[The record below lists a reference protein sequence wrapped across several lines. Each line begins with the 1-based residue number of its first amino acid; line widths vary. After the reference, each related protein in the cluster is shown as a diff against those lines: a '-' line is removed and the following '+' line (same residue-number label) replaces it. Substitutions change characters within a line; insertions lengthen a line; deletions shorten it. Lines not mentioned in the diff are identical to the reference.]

1 MNWSEPRRMADR
13 SGLVRVAFGDH
24 RVGGGNGMAGGRLGR
39 VRGTASAGRFPMGT
53 AAGAPQRLTKLYLGN
68 CARTEEAGSRSRRKR
83 KDSHDLLEVVVEL
96 ESVTEQL
103 GHRYLV
109 CRLPLAFA
117 QLDPELPGAQGAD
130 ADVCHLFVSLEVVP
144 SAGWVLPD
152 PKNPRLAGRRQH
164 PADSAPPRRCR
175 SARRPRR
182 PRPAPPGQIRVA
194 MPGRGLALGLARR
207 LFDAGRVARPGG
219 QVTGVEKRACRCR
232 SRR

>member
-1 MNWSEPRRMADR
+1 
-13 SGLVRVAFGDH
+13 
-24 RVGGGNGMAGGRLGR
+24 MAGGRLGR

-53 AAGAPQRLTKLYLGN
+53 AAGAPQHLTKLYLGN

-130 ADVCHLFVSLEVVP
+130 ADVCHLFGVQRFSGGSSGGNDAVGV
-144 SAGWVLPD
+144 ACCV
-152 PKNPRLAGRRQH
+152 H
-164 PADSAPPRRCR
+164 P
-175 SARRPRR
+175 
-182 PRPAPPGQIRVA
+182 
-194 MPGRGLALGLARR
+194 LLL
-207 LFDAGRVARPGG
+207 LG
-219 QVTGVEKRACRCR
+219 QVVGPVVVEVAVAA
-232 SRR
+232 

>member
-1 MNWSEPRRMADR
+1 MVRTTSDGG
-13 SGLVRVAFGDH
+13 SFCLVRVAFGDH
-24 RVGGGNGMAGGRLGR
+24 RVGGENGMAGGRLGP
-39 VRGTASAGRFPMGT
+39 VRGTHPRGRFPMGT
-53 AAGAPQRLTKLYLGN
+53 ATGAPQRLTKLYLGN

-109 CRLPLAFA
+109 CRLRLAFA
-117 QLDPELPGAQGAD
+117 HLDPELPGAQGAD

-164 PADSAPPRRCR
+164 AADSAPLRRCR

-182 PRPAPPGQIRVA
+182 PRPAPRTRYGLPCPVVA
-194 MPGRGLALGLARR
+194 LPLALPADCLT
-207 LFDAGRVARPGG
+207 PG
-219 QVTGVEKRACRCR
+219 V
-232 SRR
+232 